1 MQIRESRIL
10 FLLAAIN
17 FTHILDFMIMMPL
30 GNYLI
35 PSFGLSASEFTILVS
50 AYAFSAGLSSFL
62 AAFYANKFDRKKIL
76 IRAYIGF
83 LMGTLACG
91 LAPGY
96 EYLLLAR
103 VTAGLFGGLL
113 AAQVISIIADLI
125 PFERR
130 GKAMGKVMA
139 AFAVSS
145 TIGVPFALFLA
156 NLISWHAPFIL
167 VAILGI
173 TLLPFLRSDIP
184 SMTSHLDEA
193 QKASS
198 GQVMFD
204 VIKDPRQRMALLFS
218 GLMFMGHFMIIP
230 FINPYLEF
238 NMGFDKRLTPM
249 VYLFGGICSFFAAR
263 IIGALSDKYG
273 KWRTY
278 IICLLASLPLVA
290 LITHL
295 PQIHIAWV
303 IVVFCIWFTVATGR
317 GVTASTL
324 ISNVV
329 SPKFRGSFQS
339 FNSFMQQVGTG
350 SASLVAGWVVTKNP
364 NGKLDHYSSLGFFS
378 IVILLL
384 TIAAGYSVFKDD
396 GKATPGEA

>member
-1 MQIRESRIL
+1 MQIVESRVL

-35 PSFGLSASEFTILVS
+35 PSFSLSASQFTILVS
-50 AYAFSAGLSSFL
+50 AYAFSAGTSSFL

-76 IRAYIGF
+76 IRAYSGF
-83 LMGTLACG
+83 LLGTLACG

-103 VTAGLFGGLL
+103 VTAGVFGGLL

-130 GKAMGKVMA
+130 GAAMGRVMA
-139 AFAVSS
+139 AFAVAS
-145 TIGVPFALFLA
+145 TIGVPFALLLA
-156 NLISWHAPFIL
+156 NMISWHAPFIL
-167 VAILGI
+167 VAVLGI
-173 TLLPFLRSDIP
+173 ALLPFLHRDIP
-184 SMTSHLDEA
+184 PMSAHIEEA
-193 QKASS
+193 REASS

-204 VIKDPRQRMALLFS
+204 VLKDPKQRLALLFS

-249 VYLFGGICSFFAAR
+249 VYLFGGICAFFSAR
-263 IIGALSDKYG
+263 IIGSLSDKYG
-273 KWRTY
+273 KWKTY
-278 IICLLASLPLVA
+278 IICLLASLPLVV

-295 PQIHIAWV
+295 PQVHIAWV
-303 IVVFCIWFTVATGR
+303 VLVFCIWFTVATGR

-324 ISNVV
+324 ITNVV

-339 FNSFMQQVGTG
+339 FNSFMQQLGTG
-350 SASLVAGWVVTKNP
+350 MASLVAGWVVVKNP
-364 NGKLDHYSSLGFFS
+364 DGKLDHYSVLGFFS
-378 IVILLL
+378 IGILLL
-384 TIAAGYSVFKDD
+384 TLLTGYSVFRDD
-396 GKATPGEA
+396 SKVNI

>member
-1 MQIRESRIL
+1 MKIVESRVL

-35 PSFGLSASEFTILVS
+35 PSFSLSASQFTILVS
-50 AYAFSAGLSSFL
+50 AYAFSAGTSSFL
-62 AAFYANKFDRKKIL
+62 AAFYANRFDRKKIL
-76 IRAYIGF
+76 IRAYAGF
-83 LMGTLACG
+83 LLGTLACG

-96 EYLLLAR
+96 EYLLMAR
-103 VTAGLFGGLL
+103 VTAGVFGGLL

-130 GKAMGKVMA
+130 GTAMGRVMA
-139 AFAVSS
+139 AFAVAS
-145 TIGVPFALFLA
+145 TIGVPFALLLA

-167 VAILGI
+167 VAILGLA
-173 TLLPFLRSDIP
+173 LLPFLHRDIP
-184 SMTSHLDEA
+184 SMSDHIAEA
-193 QKASS
+193 REASS

-204 VIKDPRQRMALLFS
+204 VLKDPKQRLALLFS
-218 GLMFMGHFMIIP
+218 GLMFMGHFMIIS

-249 VYLFGGICSFFAAR
+249 VYLFGGICAFFSAR

-273 KWRTY
+273 KWKTY
-278 IICLLASLPLVA
+278 IICLLASLPLVV

-295 PQIHIAWV
+295 PQVHIAWV
-303 IVVFCIWFTVATGR
+303 VLVFCIWFTVATGR

-339 FNSFMQQVGTG
+339 FNSFMQQLGTG
-350 SASLVAGWVVTKNP
+350 MASLVAGWVVVKNP
-364 NGKLDHYSSLGFFS
+364 DGKLDHYSVLGFFS
-378 IVILLL
+378 IGILLL
-384 TIAAGYSVFKDD
+384 TLLAGYSVFRDD
-396 GKATPGEA
+396 SKVNI